1 MVPIGCGWRKLAS
14 DDVLG
19 RANGYHWR
27 HRKDRLGGIAASGVE
42 RSASRVVSRA
52 DILLRSL
59 QVMSEELTTTRGP
72 RPAPQANLGYLFR
85 LAFQRFRTVL
95 EEALEAFEL
104 TSQEYGILSLFETRS
119 ELSTSEL
126 ARISQV
132 TRQTMHTAVLGLER
146 AGLVERRSK
155 NRRVV
160 LVGPTKRGREC
171 LEAATERV
179 RELEQAAFAGLTRD
193 ERRAV
198 RNWLAG
204 VATMASAA
212 AEEARNAGT
221 VSR

>member
-1 MVPIGCGWRKLAS
+1 
-14 DDVLG
+14 
-19 RANGYHWR
+19 
-27 HRKDRLGGIAASGVE
+27 
-42 RSASRVVSRA
+42 
-52 DILLRSL
+52 
-59 QVMSEELTTTRGP
+59 MSETLTTTRGP
-72 RPAPQANLGYLFR
+72 VPAPDANLGYLFR

-95 EEALEAFEL
+95 EEALEAFAL
-104 TSQEYGILSLFETRS
+104 TSQEYGILSLFESRS

-146 AGLVERRSK
+146 SGLLERRSK

-160 LVGPTKRGREC
+160 LVGPTTRGRER

-179 RELEQAAFAGLTRD
+179 RELERAALAGLTRD
-193 ERRAV
+193 EQRAI